1 MRGRKRTLILVF
13 GLILSLMAIGVA
25 AAQDTGESEE
35 MPFLGVRL
43 LESDDGVTIAE
54 VVADSPAAEAE
65 LEVGDLITAVNGEEV
80 DSAQAVTDAIRALSP
95 GDTVTLDITRDEET
109 LTVEATLGTAPTVTI
124 EVSPDRDD
132 DRGGRGGR
140 RGGMGDPRG
149 GMRGM
154 MIPRMQFMFGNGWLG
169 VSFVTLDAETA
180 AENEVELTEGA
191 LILSVEEESPAAEA
205 GLQEGDVVTAVNGE
219 PVDAERTLRDRLIA
233 YEPDDTVTLTITR
246 DGESQD
252 IDVTL
257 AQPNFERG
265 GFGLMPFD
273 LDQLREMFSEL
284 DIEIPGLDPEAT
296 PGIKLTP
303 ESSASV

>member
-273 LDQLREMFSEL
+273 LDQLREMFPEL
-284 DIEIPGLDPEAT
+284 DIQIPGLTPEAT
-296 PGIKLTP
+296 PEMPP

>member
-273 LDQLREMFSEL
+273 LDQLREMFPEL
-284 DIEIPGLDPEAT
+284 DIQIPGLTPEAT
-296 PGIKLTP
+296 PEMTP